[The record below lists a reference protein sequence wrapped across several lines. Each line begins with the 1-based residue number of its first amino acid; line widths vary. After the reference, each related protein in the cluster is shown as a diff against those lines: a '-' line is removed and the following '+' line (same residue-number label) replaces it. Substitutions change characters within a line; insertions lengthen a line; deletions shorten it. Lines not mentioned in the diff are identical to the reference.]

1 MNSQFK
7 LGQTYCLKRRP
18 KGINFNGEYYVVIQ
32 EESDIKRLALLVI
45 NTNKNYAS
53 GAIIEA
59 EYPEIDLEKVE
70 IRASDLLDEEITIM
84 EIDFND
90 FVTSKAIRIIGKDEV
105 IKFTSVGDD
114 LKANVEYEIKSP
126 SFRLM
131 GHLSYD
137 FHHKEKFVKN

>member
-1 MNSQFK
+1 MKSQFK
-7 LGQTYCLKRRP
+7 LGQTYCSKHRP

-32 EESDIKRLALLVI
+32 EESFTKRLALMVI
-45 NTNKNYAS
+45 NSNINYAS
-53 GAIIEA
+53 GAIIEP

-70 IRASDLLDEEITIM
+70 IKASDLLDEEITVM

-90 FVTSKAIRIIGKDEV
+90 FVTSKAIRIIGEDEV

-131 GHLSYD
+131 GNLYYD
-137 FHHKEKFVKN
+137 FHNKEKFIKS

>member
-32 EESDIKRLALLVI
+32 EENDIKRLALLVI

-53 GAIIEA
+53 GAIIEP

>member
-7 LGQTYCLKRRP
+7 LGQTYCSKRRP
-18 KGINFNGEYYVVIQ
+18 KGINFNGEYYVVMQ

>member
-1 MNSQFK
+1 MKTQFN
-7 LGQTYCLKRRP
+7 LGQTYCSKHRP

-53 GAIIEA
+53 GAIIEP

>member
-53 GAIIEA
+53 GAIIEP

>member
-7 LGQTYCLKRRP
+7 LGQTYCSKRRP

-32 EESDIKRLALLVI
+32 EESDIKRLTLLVI

-53 GAIIEA
+53 GAIIEP